1 MNRVTI
7 SHISHFAYQFL
18 DEKVH
23 DVSKIL
29 RINMSDLS
37 HKWESVPKEYETL
50 AGRAF
55 TSAVVNKEVDPTCHP
70 LREYNKIAI
79 SPGLLAGT
87 RAPSSGRMSVGGKSP
102 LTGGIKEANAGGL
115 TGERLARIGV
125 RGMIIEGAPPKNSK
139 DWYSIVVRKDA
150 CEIVKTNDYA
160 GKGLYELIGKIWK
173 DYPVK
178 PGIIGC
184 GMAGQR
190 LQKCAGIF
198 GNNPENTDPGRYA
211 GRGGL
216 GAVLGSKRVV
226 TIISDATGGK
236 APEPKE
242 KERFDS
248 GQKALR
254 EALDKHPV
262 TGKLTTDDG
271 KPFGGLKNYG
281 TNILQN
287 IMNEAGG
294 LPTRGFSS
302 GRFES
307 AAKISGEAVHELVDK
322 TKTKFGDAAEGKYG
336 HVCHP
341 GCVMSCSNAV
351 PYEKTGKA
359 HVSPLEYE
367 SVWALGSN
375 LGIGVLHDVAE
386 LNRLCN
392 DIGLDTIEAGN
403 TLAML
408 MEGGLLKYGDGPGA
422 IKALKEAYNPD
433 SALGRL
439 VSSGTKTAGEAL
451 GVTRIPVVKGQA
463 LPAYDPR
470 PVRGIGVTYA
480 TTPMGAD
487 HTAGYT
493 IAAEILGIKGTVTDP
508 RALNKAELSKAFQA
522 TTAYIDSTGYCLFIA
537 FCILDN
543 DAGFKG
549 MTDSVSAFLGKEIDV
564 TQYGLAILKNER
576 AFNKKAGF
584 TENDDRLPEFFTTE
598 QLPPHNVTFDVTD
611 AELDAVFKGV

>member
-1 MNRVTI
+1 M
-7 SHISHFAYQFL
+7 
-18 DEKVH
+18 
-23 DVSKIL
+23 SKIL

-37 HKWESVPKEYETL
+37 HKWESVPKDYETL

-55 TSAVVNKEVDPTCHP
+55 TSAVVNREVDPTCHP
-70 LREYNKIAI
+70 LREYNKFVI

-87 RAPSSGRMSVGGKSP
+87 QAPSSGRMSVGGKSP

-125 RGMIIEGAPPKNSK
+125 RGIIIEGAPPKDSK
-139 DWYSIVVRKDA
+139 DWYSVVVRKDA

-190 LQKCAGIF
+190 LLKGAGVF
-198 GNNPENTDPGRYA
+198 GNNPENADPGRYA

-226 TIISDATGGK
+226 AVISDATGGK

-242 KERFDS
+242 KERFDK

-254 EALDKHPV
+254 EALDKHAV
-262 TGKLTTDDG
+262 TGKLTNAEG

-281 TNILQN
+281 TNVLQN
-287 IMNEAGG
+287 ILNEAGG
-294 LPTRGFSS
+294 LPARGFSS
-302 GRFES
+302 GRS
-307 AAKISGEAVHELVDK
+307 DTAAKISGEAVHELVDK
-322 TKTKFGDAAEGKYG
+322 TKKKFGDAAEGKYA
-336 HVCHP
+336 HACHT
-341 GCVMSCSNAV
+341 GCVIRCSNVV
-351 PYEKTGKA
+351 PYENTGKL

-367 SVWALGSN
+367 SAWALGTN

-392 DIGLDTIEAGN
+392 DIGLDTIETGN

-422 IKALKEAYNPD
+422 IKALKEAYEPA
-433 SALGRL
+433 SPLGRL
-439 VSSGTKTAGEAL
+439 VSSGAKTAGEVL

-470 PVRGIGVTYA
+470 PIRGIGVTYA

-522 TTAYIDSTGYCLFIA
+522 STAYIDSTGYCLFIA
-537 FCILDN
+537 FCVLDN

-576 AFNKKAGF
+576 DFNKKAGF
-584 TENDDRLPEFFTTE
+584 TEKDDRLPEFFRTE
-598 QLPPHNVTFDVTD
+598 KLPPHNVTFDVTD
-611 AELDAVFKGV
+611 AELDAVLKGV

>member
-1 MNRVTI
+1 
-7 SHISHFAYQFL
+7 L
-18 DEKVH
+18 
-23 DVSKIL
+23 SKIL
-29 RINMSDLS
+29 RIDMTDLS

-70 LREYNKIAI
+70 LREMNKIVI

-87 RAPSSGRMSVGGKSP
+87 PAPSSGRLSVGGKSP

-115 TGERLARIGV
+115 TGDRLARIGV
-125 RGMIIEGAPPKNSK
+125 RGIIIEGAPPKGSK
-139 DWYSIVVRKDA
+139 DWYSIVVRKDN
-150 CEIVKTNDYA
+150 CEIVKTNNYA
-160 GKGLYELIGKIWK
+160 GKGLYELISKIWK

-190 LQKCAGIF
+190 LMKCAGIF

-216 GAVLGSKRVV
+216 GAVLGSKRIVS
-226 TIISDATGGK
+226 IISDATGGAIP
-236 APEPKE
+236 APKD
-242 KERFDS
+242 KERFDN
-248 GQKALR
+248 GRKALR

-262 TGKLTTDDG
+262 TGRLNNDEG

-287 IMNEAGG
+287 ILNEAGG
-294 LPTRGFSS
+294 LPSMGFSS
-302 GRFES
+302 GRFDG

-322 TKTKFGDAAEGKYG
+322 TKAKFGDAAEASYA
-336 HVCHP
+336 HACHP
-341 GCVMSCSNAV
+341 GCVMRCSNAV
-351 PYEKTGKA
+351 PYEKTGKL

-367 SVWALGSN
+367 SAWALGTN
-375 LGIGVLHDVAE
+375 LGIGVLNDVAE

-408 MEGGLLKYGDGPGA
+408 MEGGLIKYGDGPGA
-422 IKALKEAYNPD
+422 IKALREAYNLD

-439 VSSGTKTAGEAL
+439 VCSGTQTAGEAL

-470 PVRGIGVTYA
+470 PIRGIGVTYA
-480 TTPMGAD
+480 TTTMGAD

-522 TTAYIDSTGYCLFIA
+522 TTAYIDASGYCLFIA

-543 DAGFKG
+543 DDGFKG
-549 MTDSVSAFLGKEIDV
+549 MTDSVNGFLGKDIDV
-564 TQYGLAILKNER
+564 TEYGMAILKNER
-576 AFNKKAGF
+576 TFNKNAGF
-584 TENDDRLPEFFTTE
+584 TAKDDRLPEFFMTE
-598 QLPPHNVTFDVTD
+598 PLPPHNVTFDVTD
-611 AELDAVFKGV
+611 EELDAVFKGM

>member
-1 MNRVTI
+1 VEV
-7 SHISHFAYQFL
+7 
-18 DEKVH
+18 D

-37 HKWESVPKEYETL
+37 HKWESTPKEYETL

-70 LREYNKIAI
+70 LREYNKIVI

-87 RAPSSGRMSVGGKSP
+87 PAPSSGRMSVGSKSP

-125 RGMIIEGAPPKNSK
+125 RGIIIEGAPPKGSK
-139 DWYSIVVRKDA
+139 DWYSVVVRKDA

-160 GKGLYELIGKIWK
+160 GKGLYELIGRIWK

-190 LQKCAGIF
+190 LLKCAGIF

-226 TIISDATGGK
+226 AIISDSTGGK
-236 APEPKE
+236 VPEPKE
-242 KERFDS
+242 KERFNN

-262 TGKLTTDDG
+262 TGKLTSDEG

-287 IMNEAGG
+287 ILNEAGG

-322 TKTKFGDAAEGKYG
+322 TKTKFGDAAEGKYA
-336 HVCHP
+336 HACHP
-341 GCVMSCSNAV
+341 GCVMRCSNAV
-351 PYEKTGKA
+351 PYEKTGKL

-367 SVWALGSN
+367 SAWALGSN

-422 IKALKEAYNPD
+422 IKALKEAYSPD
-433 SALGRL
+433 SPLGRL
-439 VSSGTKTAGEAL
+439 VSSGTRTAGEVL

-470 PVRGIGVTYA
+470 PIRGIGVTYA

-522 TTAYIDSTGYCLFIA
+522 STAYIDSTGYCLFIA

-549 MTDSVSAFLGKEIDV
+549 MTDSVNAFLGKEVDV

-576 AFNKKAGF
+576 DFNKKAGF
-584 TENDDRLPEFFTTE
+584 TEKDDRLPEFFRTE
-598 QLPPHNVTFDVTD
+598 KLPPHNVTFDVTD
-611 AELDAVFKGV
+611 AELDAVLKGV

>member
-1 MNRVTI
+1 LEVD
-7 SHISHFAYQFL
+7 YL
-18 DEKVH
+18 
-23 DVSKIL
+23 SKIL
-29 RINMSDLS
+29 RIDMSDLS

-55 TSAVVNKEVDPTCHP
+55 TSAVVNKEVDPMCHP
-70 LREYNKIAI
+70 LRELNKIVI

-87 RAPSSGRMSVGGKSP
+87 PAPSSGRLSVGGKSP

-115 TGERLARIGV
+115 TGDRLARIGV
-125 RGMIIEGAPPKNSK
+125 RGIIIEGAPPKGSK
-139 DWYSIVVRKDA
+139 DWYSIVVKKDN
-150 CEIVKTNDYA
+150 CEIVKTNNYA

-184 GMAGQR
+184 GVAGQR
-190 LQKCAGIF
+190 LMKCAGIF

-216 GAVLGSKRVV
+216 GAVLGSKRIVS
-226 TIISDATGGK
+226 IISDATGG
-236 APEPKE
+236 AIPTPKD
-242 KERFDS
+242 KERFDN
-248 GQKALR
+248 GRKALR

-262 TGKLTTDDG
+262 TGKLNTDDG

-287 IMNEAGG
+287 ILNEAGG
-294 LPTRGFSS
+294 LPSMGFSS
-302 GRFES
+302 GRFDG

-322 TKTKFGDAAEGKYG
+322 TKKKFGDAAEASYA
-336 HVCHP
+336 HACHP
-341 GCVMSCSNAV
+341 GCVMRCSNAV
-351 PYEKTGKA
+351 PYEKTGKL

-367 SVWALGSN
+367 SAWALGSN
-375 LGIGVLHDVAE
+375 LGIGVLRDVAE

-392 DIGLDTIEAGN
+392 DLGLDTIEAGN

-408 MEGGLLKYGDGPGA
+408 MEGGLIKYGDGPGA
-422 IKALKEAYNPD
+422 IKALKEAYNTD

-439 VSSGTKTAGEAL
+439 VCSGTQTAGEVL

-470 PVRGIGVTYA
+470 PIRGIGVTYA
-480 TTPMGAD
+480 TTTMGAD

-508 RALNKAELSKAFQA
+508 RALNKAELSRAFQA
-522 TTAYIDSTGYCLFIA
+522 TTAYIDASGYCLFIA

-543 DAGFKG
+543 DDGFKG
-549 MTDSVSAFLGKEIDV
+549 MTDSVNGFLGKDIDV
-564 TQYGLAILKNER
+564 TEYGMAILKNER
-576 AFNKKAGF
+576 TFNKNAGF
-584 TENDDRLPEFFTTE
+584 TEKDDRLPEFFRTE
-598 QLPPHNVTFDVTD
+598 PLPPHNVTFDVTNE
-611 AELDAVFKGV
+611 ELDAVFKGM